1 MQLGAWVPGAHGRTR
16 GQWCGLLTTCLSTTA
31 CGVCMLT
38 VGSVATEREIS
49 ALSQRF
55 RLWDNLLA
63 MGSFAL
69 QV

>member
-55 RLWDNLLA
+55 RL
-63 MGSFAL
+63 
-69 QV
+69 